1 MANMS
6 FLNGP
11 DARTLGLVAGAL
23 AVDEAF
29 VEKDWY
35 IVQAI
40 STLVACGTADI
51 TPIFSGGTALLKGHG
66 LIRRFSEDIDF
77 KLALSAE
84 FEAMS
89 PGQRRTVLSD
99 LKRSEEPTSVLQSLM
114 RISYAVFC
122 LKHQTRP
129 RLPC

>member
-66 LIRRFSEDIDF
+66 LIRRFSEDFDF

-99 LKRSEEPTSVLQSLM
+99 LKTGLADAWRKAGVVIPGPQ
-114 RISYAVFC
+114 
-122 LKHQTRP
+122 
-129 RLPC
+129 